1 MYSITASQIFLS
13 NTAEC
18 KNNFMYLYKWAA
30 ILIVVLSII
39 VVVHHSFIRC
49 RKLPPIN
56 PESML
61 FTVKKAVD
69 GTLPDLILLKLKEMG
84 KVIRLNLPQ
93 MSYYIVIGD
102 ATLARKV
109 FEEESEKPSTSKRLT
124 LNTASIFSKK
134 TTGENWEINR
144 KGVASSFSVSNL
156 SKSIPSLHQ
165 KIDELT
171 SILECNAQQE
181 TTFEI
186 TKLMLSLT
194 MDFISS
200 AMFGVDLHA
209 MKGDKHAE
217 GQKMLHEMEIAI
229 KEIVLKVILN
239 ALNFSIA

>member
-1 MYSITASQIFLS
+1 
-13 NTAEC
+13 
-18 KNNFMYLYKWAA
+18 MYLYKWAA
-30 ILIVVLSII
+30 ILTVVLSII
-39 VVVHHSFIRC
+39 VVAHRSFIRC
-49 RKLPPIN
+49 KKLPPIN

-61 FTVKKAVD
+61 FTVTKAVD

-124 LNTASIFSKK
+124 LNTATIFSKK
-134 TTGENWEINR
+134 TTGENWKMNR
-144 KGVASSFSVSNL
+144 KGVASSFSASNL